1 MCTMILFSF
10 PLVDEVVNNEFARLS
25 EKLFLMHLFVWT
37 KVDDVNTTKVKSHE
51 ENQRDKSFIL
61 GPPLYK

>member
-1 MCTMILFSF
+1 MILFSF
-10 PLVDEVVNNEFARLS
+10 PLVDEVVNNEFVRLS

-37 KVDDVNTTKVKSHE
+37 KVDDVNTTKVKSHQ

-61 GPPLYK
+61 GTPFYK

>member
-1 MCTMILFSF
+1 MILFSF
-10 PLVDEVVNNEFARLS
+10 PLVDEVVNNEFVRLS

-37 KVDDVNTTKVKSHE
+37 KVDDVNTTKVKRHE

-61 GPPLYK
+61 GPPFYK